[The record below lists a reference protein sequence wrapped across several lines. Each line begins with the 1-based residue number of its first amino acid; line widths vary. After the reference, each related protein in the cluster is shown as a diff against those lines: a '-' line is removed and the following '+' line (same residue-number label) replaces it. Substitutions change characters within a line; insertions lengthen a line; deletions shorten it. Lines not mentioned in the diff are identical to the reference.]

1 MTGAL
6 APFSYLVIYNYCC
19 NVTTAAQKVRSSVIN
34 ETLNNVLFHYLFVQ
48 ICPRDAKIFQQVETY
63 YSTFY
68 IYIERIVTNR
78 ERQGKIKYRHD
89 FTTYLVY

>member
-19 NVTTAAQKVRSSVIN
+19 NVTSAAQKVRSSVIN

-48 ICPRDAKIFQQVETY
+48 FCPRDAKIFQQVETSYSNSIFTWIEY
-63 YSTFY
+63 YANMGET
-68 IYIERIVTNR
+68 
-78 ERQGKIKYRHD
+78 KYLHD
-89 FTTYLVY
+89 VTTYLVV